1 MAGEW
6 KSPQINL
13 ICSYFASKLI
23 FSGLLAGVVS
33 GGRTFSHSFPPCI
46 WKVKV
51 LTQGQCAQAKSVSEL
66 CQTLNEVS
74 LLEKHLKRSHL
85 DEKILWYFHI
95 SYFMTTLIIHL
106 IDWLYVLMMWLSETV
121 SWIKINC
128 LQNIKITSSSVGF
141 LVERF
146 QKYQIKVFRKTFPP

>member
-1 MAGEW
+1 MAVEW

-13 ICSYFASKLI
+13 ICSFFVSKLI
-23 FSGLLAGVVS
+23 FSGVLAGVVS
-33 GGRTFSHSFPPCI
+33 GGRIFIHSFSPCI

-51 LTQGQCAQAKSVSEL
+51 LTQGQHAQAKRVSEL

-74 LLEKHLKRSHL
+74 LLEKHLKLSHL

-106 IDWLYVLMMWLSETV
+106 IDWHYGLMMWFSQTV
-121 SWIKINC
+121 PWIKINH